1 VPETPSGTP
10 ISIDSRAFGFWLHAG
25 AAGDVVLD
33 DARKKVAFFTLLR

>member
-1 VPETPSGTP
+1 VPDGVSGTP